1 MDMNKEVDFLQYILE
16 NIVSE
21 PSEIKIDR
29 TEDELGI
36 LLTVTVSKEDM
47 WLVIGKWWNTVSALR
62 SVLRLVWLKQGQ
74 KVNLKVEG

>member
-1 MDMNKEVDFLQYILE
+1 MNKEVDFLQYVLE
-16 NIVSE
+16 NVVSE
-21 PSEIKIDR
+21 PDAIKIDR

-47 WLVIGKWWNTVSALR
+47 WLVIGKWGNTVSALR
-62 SVLRLVWLKQGQ
+62 SILRLVWLKQGQ